1 MPRTKRDMCS
11 DDHLDEEKVKQA
23 QAKLVDGLT
32 ATHLAETFKAL
43 SDPSRVRIVSA
54 LAGGE
59 LCVCDIAASVGMSQ
73 SAVSH
78 QLRALR
84 EASLVQFRK
93 DGRRAFYKLDSQHIV
108 ALFDAGLKHAA
119 EEESVLEVA

>member
-1 MPRTKRDMCS
+1 MPKTMEDRCEVYY
-11 DDHLDEEKVKQA
+11 LDEEKVKQA
-23 QAKLVDGLT
+23 QLNLVDGLT
-32 ATHLAETFKAL
+32 STLMSQIFRAL

-54 LAGGE
+54 LVAGE

-84 EASLVQFRK
+84 DANLVKFRK
-93 DGRRAFYKLDSQHIV
+93 VGRKAYYGLESDHIA
-108 ALFDAGLKHAA
+108 ALFADSLKHVQA
-119 EEESVLEVA
+119 

>member
-1 MPRTKRDMCS
+1 MPKRM
-11 DDHLDEEKVKQA
+11 DDRCEAYCLDEATIKKA
-23 QAKLVDGLT
+23 QTRLVDGLT
-32 ATHLAETFKAL
+32 ATHLSQTFRAL

-54 LAGGE
+54 LASGE

-84 EASLVQFRK
+84 DASLVEFRK
-93 DGRRAFYKLDSQHIV
+93 VGRKAYYQLQGDHIAAIFDEGLQHSE
-108 ALFDAGLKHAA
+108 A
-119 EEESVLEVA
+119 

>member
-1 MPRTKRDMCS
+1 MPKRM
-11 DDHLDEEKVKQA
+11 DDRCEVYYLDEQKVKQA
-23 QAKLVDGLT
+23 QARLVDGLT
-32 ATHLAETFKAL
+32 ATHLAQTFRAL

-54 LAGGE
+54 LSAGE

-84 EASLVQFRK
+84 DADLVQFRK
-93 DGRRAFYKLDSQHIV
+93 VGRKAYYALDSSHIA
-108 ALFDAGLKHAA
+108 ALFGEGLQHVSK
-119 EEESVLEVA
+119 EE

>member
-1 MPRTKRDMCS
+1 MPRRRRDACA
-11 DDHLDEEKVKQA
+11 DDHLDENRVRRA
-23 QAKLVDGLT
+23 QEKLVDGLT
-32 ATHLAETFKAL
+32 ATHLAQTFKAL

-78 QLRALR
+78 QLRTLR
-84 EASLVQFRK
+84 EADLVQFRK
-93 DGRRAFYKLDSQHIV
+93 EGRRAYYTLDSDHIV
-108 ALFDAGLKHAA
+108 ELFDAGLRHAD
-119 EEESVLEVA
+119 SVELE

>member
-1 MPRTKRDMCS
+1 MPKRM
-11 DDHLDEEKVKQA
+11 DDRCEVYFLDEEKVKQA
-23 QAKLVDGLT
+23 QSNLVDGLT
-32 ATHLAETFKAL
+32 STRMAHVFHAL

-54 LAGGE
+54 LVPGE

-84 EASLVQFRK
+84 
-93 DGRRAFYKLDSQHIV
+93 
-108 ALFDAGLKHAA
+108 DAGLVKFRKVGRKAYYALESDHIASLFSESWKHAKLA
-119 EEESVLEVA
+119 